1 MTRVF
6 LEEALLSKLTASNG
20 MIEVCDSQ
28 GRLRGVFQ
36 ALQADESISLEPEI
50 SDEELERRARLP
62 LHGRTL
68 EEIMADWEKR
78 S

>member
-1 MTRVF
+1 MTRIV
-6 LEEALLSKLTASNG
+6 LDESVLSKLTASRE
-20 MIEVCDSQ
+20 MIEICDSQ

-36 ALQADESISLEPEI
+36 ALQPGEAISLEPEI
-50 SDEELERRARLP
+50 PEEEMERRARLP

-68 EEIMADWEKR
+68 EEILADREKR